1 MPNRQLEVVG
11 RKGHPIVSN
20 KLPWPGVRRK
30 TAKGKTY
37 FYWARSKPWTALPNP
52 YTDPDG
58 FMRKLAFLQRAGAV
72 SDERAR
78 TGTFGGLAAEYRKSK
93 KFREGLSGNTRKSY
107 NRAINRLLVAYAEA
121 PLRELTPEDIQRRV
135 IDANEDTP
143 GAADMMLT
151 VLRVLYAFAVKR
163 HRGLNDW
170 TEGLEFYGN
179 QTEREPWPEDM
190 LMAALEHEDDLFRRA
205 VTLSLYTGQRPGDV
219 CSMTWGMVSGD
230 LIRVRQ
236 QKTKVALEI
245 PMHDNL
251 RAMID
256 ELPRSDKHLFL
267 LSNRRGDPLTSGTFL
282 KWCQAFSRAHSIN
295 RTPHGL
301 RKNAAIELFEA
312 GCTAAEVAAVTGHK
326 SLAMLEHYGKRRSQP
341 KIARAGIGKW
351 AAKTK
356 GEREN

>member
-1 MPNRQLEVVG
+1 M
-11 RKGHPIVSN
+11 SS

-37 FYWARSKPWTALPNP
+37 FYWARSKPWTPLPNP

-58 FMRKLAFLQRAGAV
+58 FMRKLAYLKRVGLLV
-72 SDERAR
+72 DERAK
-78 TGTFGGLAAEYRKSK
+78 TGTLGGLAAEYRRSK
-93 KFREGLSGNTRKSY
+93 KFREVLSDNTRKGY
-107 NRAINRLLVAYAEA
+107 NRALNRLLVAYADA
-121 PLRELTPEDIQRRV
+121 PLGELTPEDIQRRV
-135 IDANEDTP
+135 LDANEDTP
-143 GAADMMLT
+143 AAADMMLT
-151 VLRVLYAFAVKR
+151 VMRVLYTFAIKR
-163 HRGLNDW
+163 HRGLKDW

-190 LMAALEHEDDLFRRA
+190 LTAALNHEDELFRRA

-219 CSMTWGMVSGD
+219 CSMTWNMVSGD
-230 LIRVRQ
+230 MIRVRQ
-236 QKTKVALEI
+236 QKTKTALEI

-251 RAMID
+251 RAMI
-256 ELPRSDKHLFL
+256 EGTPRSDRHLFL

-282 KWCQAFSRAHSIN
+282 VWCQQFSRAHSVN

-312 GCTAAEVAAVTGHK
+312 GCTAAEVAAITGHK
-326 SLAMLEHYGKRRSQP
+326 TLAMLEHYGKRRSQP
-341 KIARAGIGKW
+341 KIARLGMGKW

-356 GEREN
+356 SEREN